1 MQGIS
6 TSLENRLVFFESLNR
21 ELPYNLSYLFLGM
34 YHREVK
40 IYIYPH
46 QNEYMNVSESLFLSQ
61 NSENNSND
69 NQLVNG

>member
-40 IYIYPH
+40 IYPH
-46 QNEYMNVSESLFLSQ
+46 QNEYMNVSGSLFLSQ